1 MEGREEKLNLSCFV
15 CILYFSNQS
24 HTAQSEP
31 ARSSAD
37 PSFSST
43 TFNLGSNCRTRLIS
57 YSNVRLE
64 RREILHI
71 QGTKILNDLHK
82 F

>member
-1 MEGREEKLNLSCFV
+1 MEGRKEKLNLSCFV

-24 HTAQSEP
+24 YTAQSAP
-31 ARSSAD
+31 LVSAD